1 MYKDKITLTMQDI
14 LEKEFKIDARGYRL
28 QEVDKFLDIIIK
40 DYNEYNN
47 IIRNLEKEKRALALE
62 NQNLK
67 NEARNLRSSIEAAR
81 IGEKEITNV
90 EAEIDKMHK
99 RYRDLHIKR
108 LHEGTCNAYAGAIF
122 LDLLSNL
129 ERIGDHSTNIA
140 EIVVENNN

>member
-1 MYKDKITLTMQDI
+1 MNDRITLTMQDI
-14 LEKEFKIDARGYRL
+14 LEKEFKIDARGYRP

-47 IIRNLEKEKRALALE
+47 IIRNLEKEKRALTIE

-90 EAEIDKMHK
+90 
-99 RYRDLHIKR
+99 
-108 LHEGTCNAYAGAIF
+108 
-122 LDLLSNL
+122 DLLRRISQL
-129 ERIGDHSTNIA
+129 EKIILGK
-140 EIVVENNN
+140 EQQ

>member
-1 MYKDKITLTMQDI
+1 MNDRITLTMQDI
-14 LEKEFKIDARGYRL
+14 LEKEFKIDARGYRP

-81 IGEKEITNV
+81 IGKKEITNV
-90 EAEIDKMHK
+90 
-99 RYRDLHIKR
+99 
-108 LHEGTCNAYAGAIF
+108 
-122 LDLLSNL
+122 DLLRRISQL
-129 ERIGDHSTNIA
+129 EKIILGKS
-140 EIVVENNN
+140 EQ